1 MPCAVKGLQI
11 PRIIFSM
18 ASLGWVY
25 LGERKMN
32 AVFKLKIIIIM
43 SGNAE
48 RVMSGKAQS
57 KGSWKRCHVNI
68 AMQEFGLILSRS

>member
-18 ASLGWVY
+18 ASLWWVY
-25 LGERKMN
+25 LGESKMN

-48 RVMSGKAQS
+48 RVMTVVRLRAKDHGKD
-57 KGSWKRCHVNI
+57 V
-68 AMQEFGLILSRS
+68 M

>member
-25 LGERKMN
+25 LGESKMN

-48 RVMSGKAQS
+48 RVMTVVRLRAKDHGKD
-57 KGSWKRCHVNI
+57 V
-68 AMQEFGLILSRS
+68 M

>member
-48 RVMSGKAQS
+48 RVMTVVRLRAKDHGKD
-57 KGSWKRCHVNI
+57 V
-68 AMQEFGLILSRS
+68 M